1 MENTIITLGA
11 IITMLAVLMFGEV
24 LAKFFDWE

>member
-1 MENTIITLGA
+1 MDNTIITLGA
-11 IITMLAVLMFGEV
+11 IIIMLAVLVFGEV